1 MTKDKTIEI
10 IKSLSEARERIN
22 NFFKS
27 SKRKTEI
34 NFPDGLFIEIKK
46 HIRQGEPVLE
56 IHTSGYDGTLPAA
69 EAVEWIT
76 WELYDY
82 KAQKFLY

>member
-10 IKSLSEARERIN
+10 ITSLSEARERIN

-46 HIRQGEPVLE
+46 HIRQGEPFLE
-56 IHTSGYDGTLPAA
+56 IHTSGYDGTLPAE
-69 EAVEWIT
+69 EAVNWIIE
-76 WELYDY
+76 ELYDR
-82 KAQKFLY
+82 KAQGYLH